1 MTTNGVIIIFLSVI
15 IGVLINLF
23 THRDK
28 TYVVFLKNI
37 ETGVNFTVVVKSLS
51 KRKVYETV
59 SKYLIEEGE
68 ALIIT
73 DATNTNI
80 LDNNS
85 IVCSNIY
92 INKK

>member
-1 MTTNGVIIIFLSVI
+1 MTTNSIIIIFLIILIVI
-15 IGVLINLF
+15 LINLF
-23 THRDK
+23 INRDK
-28 TYVVFLKNI
+28 TYIVFLKNI
-37 ETGVNFTVVVKSLS
+37 ETGVNFTVVVKSLN
-51 KRKVYETV
+51 KRKAYETV

-85 IVCSNIY
+85 IICSNIY

>member
-1 MTTNGVIIIFLSVI
+1 MNYIIIFFI
-15 IGVLINLF
+15 ILICILGYAVSN
-23 THRDK
+23 RDK
-28 TYVVFLKNI
+28 TYIVFLKNI

-51 KRKVYETV
+51 ERKAYETV